1 MAIEQTGV
9 ECWEGVVGVGRARV
23 AARVIVHPGVEDV
36 SVQQVLE
43 ALADPARRT
52 VVRTLAHSGAD
63 LSCGSFD
70 LPVGRSTSSHHF
82 SVLREAGLLRQ
93 YYVGTTKMNA
103 LRSEELEQRFPGL
116 LTAVVAAAD
125 AEAAHTPTIRGA

>member
-1 MAIEQTGV
+1 M
-9 ECWEGVVGVGRARV
+9 GRARV
-23 AARVIVHPGVEDV
+23 TARVIVHPGVEDV

-52 VVRTLAHSGAD
+52 VVRTLAHSPAH

-82 SVLREAGLLRQ
+82 TVLREAGLLRQ

-116 LTAVVAAAD
+116 LAAVVTAAD
-125 AEAAHTPTIRGA
+125 AEARQTPRE

>member
-1 MAIEQTGV
+1 MTIERTGV
-9 ECWEGVVGVGRARV
+9 EYWEGVVGVGRARV
-23 AARVIVHPGVEDV
+23 AARVIVHPGMEDV

-52 VVRTLAHSGAD
+52 VVRTLAHSGTD
-63 LSCGSFD
+63 LSCGSID

-82 SVLREAGLLRQ
+82 SVLREAGVLRQ

-103 LRSEELEQRFPGL
+103 LRTEELEQRFPGL
-116 LTAVVAAAD
+116 LPAVIAAAD
-125 AEAAHTPTIRGA
+125 TEAQQPPKT

>member
-1 MAIEQTGV
+1 M
-9 ECWEGVVGVGRARV
+9 GRARV
-23 AARVIVHPGVEDV
+23 TARVIVHPGVEDV

-43 ALADPARRT
+43 ALADPARRS
-52 VVRTLAHSGAD
+52 VVRTLAHAGAD

-82 SVLREAGLLRQ
+82 SVLRAAGVLRQ
-93 YYVGTTKMNA
+93 YYVGTTKMNT
-103 LRSEELEQRFPGL
+103 LRTEELERRFPGL

-125 AEAAHTPTIRGA
+125 AEAQAQAAP